1 MTISLNETLIQNAK
15 EFAKRNHTTLSQI
28 IEDYLASL
36 TAKADAEKQEIT
48 PVVKSLSGILNLP
61 DDFDYKTER
70 RNYLHK
76 KYK

>member
-1 MTISLNETLIQNAK
+1 MQNAK

-36 TAKADAEKQEIT
+36 TAKVDAEKEEIT

>member
-1 MTISLNETLIQNAK
+1 LTISLNETLIQNAK

-76 KYK
+76 KHK